1 MNFILSEDN
10 VQVLSWGTKEF
21 QIGNQNATLP
31 NICRK
36 IIPTNILRAYNKSIP
51 DKDSVGDSAFLKL
64 VNTLTFNDMRSAT
77 AFDYAT
83 GIFLYENLHMV
94 QRIIDTI
101 NDVDMVKKFR
111 LRGEKVI
118 LFSS

>member
-10 VQVLSWGTKEF
+10 VQVLSWVTKEV
-21 QIGNQNATLP
+21 QIGNQEATLP
-31 NICRK
+31 KLCRK
-36 IIPTNILRAYNKSIP
+36 IILTNILRDYNESIP
-51 DKDSVGDSAFLKL
+51 DEDSIGDSAFLKS

-77 AFDYAT
+77 SVNYAT
-83 GIFLYENLHMV
+83 GILLYDNFQMV

-101 NDVDMVKKFR
+101 NDVDRVKKFR

-118 LFSS
+118 IFV